1 VHYSVVIVNK
11 FILTYF
17 VEMIDMDQLNVF
29 KVKDMREDNNK
40 ENYMECLYSFVN
52 AFYREV
58 DVVHLMQNKVISEIL
73 TPTDEAFL
81 LLCIMVYF
89 RDHTNCKDD
98 IGDRDVSSILV

>member
-1 VHYSVVIVNK
+1 MHHLIVLIYK

-17 VEMIDMDQLNVF
+17 VEMIDIGQSNVF
-29 KVKDMREDNNK
+29 LIRDMQEDNNK
-40 ENYMECLYSFVN
+40 EHYMECLYFFVN

-58 DVVHLMQNKVISEIL
+58 DIVHLMQNQLISEIL

-89 RDHTNCKDD
+89 KDHTNCKDD
-98 IGDRDVSSILV
+98 IGDQDVSSF

>member
-1 VHYSVVIVNK
+1 
-11 FILTYF
+11 
-17 VEMIDMDQLNVF
+17 MIDIGQANVF
-29 KVKDMREDNNK
+29 LVKDMRENNDK
-40 ENYMECLYSFVN
+40 ENYMECLYFFVN

-89 RDHTNCKDD
+89 RDYTNCKND
-98 IGDRDVSSILV
+98 IGDREVSSI